1 MIDKIKVVFKSYF
14 YYFIFMFSVTFCTTY
29 FYLYPWIFSIVELDE
44 NNLYILFK
52 KENIN
57 IKDSNVQDYIKQK
70 ITIYENNLEEQKVRI
85 DKEREYKKRLVSQN
99 LTYENNKDICTT
111 LKIFIQNSAILQK
124 YELSKEYS
132 LIQKKEF
139 SSCSKTN

>member
-1 MIDKIKVVFKSYF
+1 
-14 YYFIFMFSVTFCTTY
+14 MFSVTFCTTY

>member
-1 MIDKIKVVFKSYF
+1 MDKIKVVFKSYF

-99 LTYENNKDICTT
+99 LTYENNKDICST

-139 SSCSKTN
+139 PYCNKTK